1 MTHQDEIDALL
12 TEAAP
17 LRLLPDDEAEAK
29 GLPALVDKIN
39 RLRAVQA
46 RDAHLR
52 DSAIYVEQKAADKA
66 IGAALGAALAES
78 ILSEDDPCDPLPGA
92 PITRKKPGPKPR
104 ATIEGADAP

>member
-39 RLRAVQA
+39 WLRKCQGLGHDEVLQPGGLY
-46 RDAHLR
+46 DAI
-52 DSAIYVEQKAADKA
+52 SN
-66 IGAALGAALAES
+66 
-78 ILSEDDPCDPLPGA
+78 PPPGIPA
-92 PITRKKPGPKPR
+92 TGRRNKPGPKPR
-104 ATIEGADAP
+104 ATVEGADAP